1 MISRRWFVGS
11 LLGSA
16 ALGMMAARRAAA
28 QQSARSRRHV
38 LVLDVI
44 ETMLDINALEPHFM
58 RAFGDRQVLREWF
71 ANLLLYANVETLAGP
86 YNDFGTTAGAVL
98 DMTAAAHRKTLS
110 AEDRG
115 RILQGTLSLPAH
127 PDVKDGLTKLKAAG
141 FRMVT
146 LTNSAPASVAQ
157 QLKNA
162 GLTEFFER
170 SFSVDSVK
178 KYKPA
183 AQAYQYVAREL
194 GVVPGE
200 LRMIAD
206 TVHTLPDQG
215 EIGVAKQKLSGV
227 SEHVAG
233 MVHQAIIAFQFYDK
247 LVQRLAHVGLSL
259 GDLSDLVADSR
270 RLYTLLVSPL
280 AKPEGADETAV

>member
-11 LLGSA
+11 MLSSA
-16 ALGMMAARRAAA
+16 AIGMLAARIAAA
-28 QQSARSRRHV
+28 QQAARSRRHI

-44 ETMLDINALEPHFM
+44 ETMLDIDALEPHFM
-58 RAFGDRQVLREWF
+58 RAFGDRQVLNEWF

-110 AEDRG
+110 ADDRS

-170 SFSVDSVK
+170 SFSVDAVK

-183 AQAYQYVAREL
+183 AEVYQYVAREL
-194 GVVPGE
+194 GVMPAD
-200 LRMIAD
+200 LRMVAAHAWDVHGAMRAGCAATFIARPGHALFPLGPKPD
-206 TVHTLPDQG
+206 TSAPDLRLAADQ
-215 EIGVAKQKLSGV
+215 
-227 SEHVAG
+227 
-233 MVHQAIIAFQFYDK
+233 IIAAEP
-247 LVQRLAHVGLSL
+247 R
-259 GDLSDLVADSR
+259 
-270 RLYTLLVSPL
+270 
-280 AKPEGADETAV
+280 